1 MSLRS
6 ATPAWPRLRCTV
18 RCRPTCSA
26 PATCWPLRCKRGC
39 RRWCAPQPAKRC
51 GPGPRMCTPP
61 PSARPSGSRREPPPA
76 AACWSAP
83 AGSPTWRTTRSSA
96 GGCASGPGAAPPS
109 GCTARTSSSTS
120 SRRVSPRSC
129 SCWPAAAPAERQRVG
144 AQSHDDARFRLGE
157 RYREP
162 AGVAAHQVELQAGQ
176 LVVRDAHFAELAE
189 AGVDAVD
196 GEAIFGDAAYDIAR
210 GVHLG
215 DGGGVDLNAD
225 GGVRDGGD
233 FVQRKRLTAE
243 LQHSVGIITRD
254 GRFLNRESSVE
265 FKYGH

>member
-1 MSLRS
+1 MASPS
-6 ATPAWPRLRCTV
+6 PMT
-18 RCRPTCSA
+18 
-26 PATCWPLRCKRGC
+26 
-39 RRWCAPQPAKRC
+39 Q
-51 GPGPRMCTPP
+51 
-61 PSARPSGSRREPPPA
+61 SAR
-76 AACWSAP
+76 W
-83 AGSPTWRTTRSSA
+83 
-96 GGCASGPGAAPPS
+96 ASGARSPEAPTEPFDGMHARVQHVRQSLGDDGAH
-109 GCTARTSSSTS
+109 
-120 SRRVSPRSC
+120 
-129 SCWPAAAPAERQRVG
+129 AAIAERQRVG

-196 GEAIFGDAAYDIAR
+196 GEAIFGDAAHDVAR

-243 LQHSVGIITRD
+243 LQHSVRIITRD

-265 FKYGH
+265 LKYGH